1 MLLNN
6 QWITEEIKE
15 EKKILREETS
25 DNENMTIQNLSDT
38 AKAVLGGKLIAI
50 QSHLRKQEKAQV
62 KSNITP
68 KATRE
73 GITDKAQSY

>member
-1 MLLNN
+1 MDICIQQRQWRYNN
-6 QWITEEIKE
+6 PKPIGHSSE
-15 EKKILREETS
+15 
-25 DNENMTIQNLSDT
+25 
-38 AKAVLGGKLIAI
+38 VLGGTLIAI